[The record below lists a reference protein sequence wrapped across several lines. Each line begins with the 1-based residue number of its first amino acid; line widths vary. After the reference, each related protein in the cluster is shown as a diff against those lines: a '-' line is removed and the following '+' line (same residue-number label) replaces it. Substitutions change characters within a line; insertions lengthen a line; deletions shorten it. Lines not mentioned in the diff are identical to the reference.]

1 MFPIDF
7 VFIFPM
13 NVSILHITVN
23 ATSPKYKNLSVQKP
37 FHEAIG
43 CALEAVRVTLEKT
56 LSTVSIE
63 KDNIK
68 KEDIE
73 LNQVAARR
81 EIMNSENADWT
92 RFVKLIK

>member
-1 MFPIDF
+1 M
-7 VFIFPM
+7 
-13 NVSILHITVN
+13 
-23 ATSPKYKNLSVQKP
+23 QKP

-43 CALEAVRVTLEKT
+43 CALAAVRVTLEKT

-63 KDNIK
+63 KNNIK

>member
-1 MFPIDF
+1 MYFQCTYD
-7 VFIFPM
+7 
-13 NVSILHITVN
+13 VSNECFQTAYNRQHDLSKI
-23 ATSPKYKNLSVQKP
+23 KNLSVQKP

-56 LSTVSIE
+56 LNTVSIE

>member
-1 MFPIDF
+1 MQL
-7 VFIFPM
+7 
-13 NVSILHITVN
+13 VSAVIQVGSTWLLEV
-23 ATSPKYKNLSVQKP
+23 KKNLSVQKP

-63 KDNIK
+63 KDKIK